1 MFFWGLGTHFWT
13 QNIYSGIIWAIWGVW
28 GQKFTIFDYY
38 ANEMIK
44 ITFSNITNIFYIS
57 IDVFWVNELNSD
69 IDDID
74 SAIIIII

>member
-1 MFFWGLGTHFWT
+1 MGLGTHFWT

-57 IDVFWVNELNSD
+57 IDVFWGQGTQFWTYD
-69 IDDID
+69 IY
-74 SAIIIII
+74 SAIITII